1 MMWVVLADIPDGM
14 VGGIFTTQQNA
25 MHAADAL
32 MGNGLHP
39 NVYLMAR
46 KNALLTFTKSTDE
59 ADAFMRSLNAE
70 SN

>member
-25 MHAADAL
+25 MDAAGTL
-32 MGNGLHP
+32 MDNGLHP
-39 NVYLMAR
+39 NIYLMPR
-46 KNALLTFTKSTDE
+46 KNALLGFTKSRDG
-59 ADAFMRSLNAE
+59 ADVFTRSLDAE